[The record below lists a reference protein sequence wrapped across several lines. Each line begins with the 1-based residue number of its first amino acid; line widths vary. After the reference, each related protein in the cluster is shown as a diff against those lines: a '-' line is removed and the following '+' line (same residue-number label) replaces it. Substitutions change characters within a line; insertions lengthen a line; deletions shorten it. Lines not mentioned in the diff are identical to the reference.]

1 MSDSQDCTQA
11 APRGLPLWVYRLGLV
26 VATMIWGGNFVVAKP
41 AVGELGSFWVIGIRF
56 TCAALIMLALSFK
69 HVKRHISKSAVR
81 AGLIIGVFAFLGYG
95 SQFLGLQGTTPSKN
109 AFLSACY
116 CVTTPF
122 IWWLVSRR
130 APTRRNILCALLC
143 TAGIALVSLQGEGG
157 LSWGDGVSVLSAFL
171 YGSEIVV
178 IALLLLDNDIIVV
191 TILELLVSGVLGCVC
206 GFALGGAP
214 SPQAIAS
221 PDMLWRLAYVTVLG
235 SCFASTVQNVAQ
247 KHLPPAE
254 IGLLCS
260 LESVFGTI
268 FSVVFYQESLT
279 LKMLAGFVLIFCS
292 LIICTLPAKQG
303 KREEARAG

>member
-1 MSDSQDCTQA
+1 MADPQANIQA
-11 APRGLPLWVYRLGLV
+11 APRRLPLWAYRLGLV
-26 VATMIWGGNFVVAKP
+26 VATIIWGGNFVVAKP
-41 AVGELGSFWVIGIRF
+41 AVDELGSFWVIGIRF

-69 HVKRHISKSAVR
+69 HVKRHVSVSAVR
-81 AGLIIGVFAFLGYG
+81 AGVIIGVFAFLGYG

-122 IWWLVSRR
+122 IWWLVSHRR
-130 APTRRNILCALLC
+130 PSRRNVACALLC
-143 TAGIALVSLQGEGG
+143 AVGIGLVSLQGGGG

-171 YGSEIVV
+171 YGAEIVV
-178 IALLLLDNDIIVV
+178 IAFFLLDNDIIVV
-191 TILELLVSGVLGCVC
+191 TIVELLASGVLGCAC

-214 SPQAIAS
+214 SPEAIAS

-247 KHLPPAE
+247 RHLSPAE

-279 LKMLAGFVLIFCS
+279 LKMLAGFTLIFCS
-292 LIICTLPAKQG
+292 LIVC
-303 KREEARAG
+303 ARK

>member
-1 MSDSQDCTQA
+1 MSDVQDCTRA
-11 APRGLPLWVYRLGLV
+11 ERRRFPLWVYRAGLV

-41 AVGELGSFWVIGIRF
+41 AVDSLGSFWVIGIRF
-56 TCAALIMLALSFK
+56 VCASLILLAFSFG
-69 HVKRHISKSAVR
+69 HVRRHITKAAVR

-130 APTRRNILCALLC
+130 RPTRRNVACALLC
-143 TAGIALVSLQGEGG
+143 MVGIGLVSLQGEGG

-178 IALLLLDNDIIVV
+178 IALLLLDNDIITI
-191 TILELLVSGVLGCVC
+191 TILELFTSGVLGCAV
-206 GFALGGAP
+206 GFFADGVPDPALLGSA
-214 SPQAIAS
+214 
-221 PDMLWRLAYVTVLG
+221 DMLWRLAYVTVLG
-235 SCFASTVQNVAQ
+235 SCIASTVQNIAQ

-268 FSVVFYQESLT
+268 FSVLFYQESLT
-279 LKMLAGFVLIFCS
+279 LKMLAGFALIFCS
-292 LIICTLPAKQG
+292 LIICTLPANRGEEKQ
-303 KREEARAG
+303 AGQA